1 MQIRSSLSLTQ
12 AHFRLRRQQ
21 LKGVTKVSAYSGFF
35 FFFFFSSSVLVFHR
49 LVWHAGSPEFERERE
64 AM

>member
-21 LKGVTKVSAYSGFF
+21 LKGVTKVSAYSGFV
-35 FFFFFSSSVLVFHR
+35 FFFSSSVLVFHR